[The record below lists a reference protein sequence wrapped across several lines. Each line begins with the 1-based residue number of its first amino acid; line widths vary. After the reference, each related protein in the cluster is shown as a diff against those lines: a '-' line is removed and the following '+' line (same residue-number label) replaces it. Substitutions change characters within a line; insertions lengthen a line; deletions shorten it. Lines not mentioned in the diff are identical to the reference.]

1 MSASPGRG
9 TSSSKQQDRPQPAS
23 QQQSTVLYCNC
34 TKRTCRVSIP
44 NIDTKR
50 KMLLTVQ
57 SAHRLQLGH
66 PFYCFNFH
74 IQQSQRNHLHPLP
87 RWLVNKWIRSKGWL
101 LPTKQLGQ
109 TAFPVLASIS
119 LYTQKGCNINKRK
132 NKRNNLHHS
141 PFWLKWHAMQFTA
154 AFTTTCINK
163 THPSSSANPRQ
174 TILNPQNGSS

>member
-1 MSASPGRG
+1 MKPRQLGPPGLEKFCTIVCLHLPVGR
-9 TSSSKQQDRPQPAS
+9 QDRPQPAR

-34 TKRTCRVSIP
+34 TTPTCRVSIP

-57 SAHRLQLGH
+57 SAHRMQMSH

-87 RWLVNKWIRSKGWL
+87 RWLLNKWTRSEGWL

-109 TAFPVLASIS
+109 TAVPVLASIS

-132 NKRNNLHHS
+132 KTKETISTIHHS
-141 PFWLKWHAMQFTA
+141 D
-154 AFTTTCINK
+154 
-163 THPSSSANPRQ
+163 
-174 TILNPQNGSS
+174 